1 MSLGAPGARAQISD
15 DVVKIGVLNDQSGLY
30 ADLGGPG
37 SVVAARMAVEDA
49 GGTVLGKPV
58 EIVYADHQNKSDVGA
73 AIAREWFEVGKVDM
87 AIGFD
92 HSAVALAVEQLA
104 AEKNRIAIAGAVGS
118 TAFTG
123 KSCTPTEA
131 SWVYDSYALTT
142 SLAKAIVAEGRD
154 TWFFITVDYA
164 FGHSLEADATAAVKA
179 AGGKVLGSV
188 RHPLNTADFSSYLLQ
203 AQASGAKVVAFA
215 NGGGDMVNATKQANE
230 FGLTKRARP
239 SSRCWFSFPTC
250 TAWGSQA
257 AQGLKFVTAFYWD
270 RDEETR
276 ACRSASS
283 SGEGRMPTMPQ
294 AAVYSAIRHYLGAIA
309 AAGTDEAKAVM
320 AKMRERP
327 VNDFYVRNGHLR
339 EDGRLV
345 HDMYLAQVKK
355 PSESK
360 GRGIITRS
368 SPPSPAIRRFA
379 RWRRAAARWAGALT
393 GARPKNSKRS
403 DRRPLWCAS
412 GLKPDIARL
421 EKCQNCTSPLRG
433 SGCLVC
439 QVSLARNRSSKR
451 SGVETTMKNT
461 PLALFTLTTMVS
473 LNAAAFAETAKIDP
487 GQKEFEVRCGL
498 CHGMDARGDGVFNQV
513 LRSRRQT

>member
-1 MSLGAPGARAQISD
+1 MRFALVLVSALSAIGLGVADARAQISD
-15 DVVKIGVLNDQSGLY
+15 GVVKIGVLNDQSGLY

-37 SVVAARMAVEDA
+37 SVVAARMAVEDF

-58 EIVYADHQNKSDVGA
+58 EIVFADHQNKSDVGA
-73 AIAREWFEVGKVDM
+73 AVAREWFEVGHVDM

-104 AEKNRIAIAGAVGS
+104 YEKNRIAIAGAVGS

-131 SWVYDSYALTT
+131 SWIYDSYALTT

-154 TWFFITVDYA
+154 SWFFITVDYA
-164 FGHSLEADATAAVKA
+164 FGHSLETDATAAVKA

-230 FGLTKRARP
+230 FGLTKNQNIV
-239 SSRCWFSFPTC
+239 SLLVFISDVHSM
-250 TAWGSQA
+250 GLQA

-270 RDEETR
+270 RNEETR
-276 ACRSASS
+276 VWSKRFFDRH
-283 SGEGRMPTMPQ
+283 GRMPTMPQ

-327 VNDFYVRNGHLR
+327 VNDFYVKNGRLR

-345 HDMYLAQVKK
+345 HDMYFAQVKT

-360 GRGIITRS
+360 GDWDYYQILA
-368 SPPSPAIRRFA
+368 AIPGDQAF
-379 RWRRAAARWAGALT
+379 
-393 GARPKNSKRS
+393 
-403 DRRPLWCAS
+403 RPLAEGGC
-412 GLKPDIARL
+412 
-421 EKCQNCTSPLRG
+421 PL
-433 SGCLVC
+433 V
-439 QVSLARNRSSKR
+439 A
-451 SGVETTMKNT
+451 
-461 PLALFTLTTMVS
+461 
-473 LNAAAFAETAKIDP
+473 
-487 GQKEFEVRCGL
+487 
-498 CHGMDARGDGVFNQV
+498 H
-513 LRSRRQT
+513 